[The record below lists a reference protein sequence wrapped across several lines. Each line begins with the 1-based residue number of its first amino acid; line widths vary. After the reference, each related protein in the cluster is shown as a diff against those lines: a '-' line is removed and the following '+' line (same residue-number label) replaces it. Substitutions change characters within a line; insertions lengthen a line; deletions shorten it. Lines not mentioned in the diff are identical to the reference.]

1 MSVFLFII
9 QFVKELTHC
18 PRMMSTRREKYIS
31 VSNVPKMGS
40 LILTMIYAASV
51 STVSGAVTADALNKD
66 NSFDFLVFAQIW
78 EAVFNTSATLFSPG

>member
-1 MSVFLFII
+1 
-9 QFVKELTHC
+9 
-18 PRMMSTRREKYIS
+18 
-31 VSNVPKMGS
+31 MGS

-78 EAVFNTSATLFSPG
+78 EAVFNISATLFSPG